1 MIDMILLYREYSISL
16 IHINMYGG
24 NFMKHSY
31 AEYVPAIKAM
41 SDETRLKIIDM
52 LSCGEMCA
60 CDILEELSISQST
73 LSYHM
78 KILSE
83 SGLVNAV
90 RDGAWMRYTL
100 NKEKTDDVKDFFTCI
115 TNDKED
121 CICKKC
127 KNKKSENQCC

>member
-1 MIDMILLYREYSISL
+1 MENLYLDYISA
-16 IHINMYGG
+16 
-24 NFMKHSY
+24 F
-31 AEYVPAIKAM
+31 KAL

-60 CDILEELSISQST
+60 CDILSEFNISQST

-83 SGLVNAV
+83 SGLVNAI

-100 NKEKTDDVKDFFTCI
+100 DKEKIDAVISFYRNI
-115 TNDKED
+115 TKEKED
-121 CICKKC
+121 CICKKSSN
-127 KNKKSENQCC
+127 KNCND

>member
-1 MIDMILLYREYSISL
+1 
-16 IHINMYGG
+16 
-24 NFMKHSY
+24 MKQPY
-31 AEYVPAIKAM
+31 AEYVPVLKAL

-60 CDILEELSISQST
+60 CDILEEFSISQST

-78 KILSE
+78 KILTE
-83 SGLVNAV
+83 NCLVNAV

-100 NKEKTDDVKDFFTCI
+100 NKEKADSILIFFTDI
-115 TNDKED
+115 TSQKED

-127 KNKKSENQCC
+127 KNKDCNE